1 MSETSPNEPNS
12 PYQNHPSMR
21 HLVGSSLLSL
31 LVVLVLLTVLRFLLP
46 PMLESS
52 RYSWHRGHLRAEYEQ
67 SAESLGQISWEG
79 LSQVSRLVTKRVQPS
94 VVHIAVSNSQPLSS
108 TLSRKPKDLVPKVG
122 PNRETRWNSDSSI
135 DAYSFSGQGSGVI
148 VSDDGYILT
157 NHHVLNGGVD
167 ITVYLADQ
175 RMLAA
180 EIVGVD
186 KTTDLAL
193 LKIDA
198 QGLMP
203 IDWGNSD
210 ALEIGSPVWAV
221 GSPFGLTGSVSFGI
235 LSGKHRVDLNANPQY
250 RSSRERI
257 SSRYADLMQSDVAV
271 NPGNSGGP
279 LVNGRGELIGI
290 NTAIV
295 GESYRGVSFSIPS
308 NIAKEIFEQL
318 IEHGRVRRGWLG
330 IELVPEILSDPSIQ
344 TPAIVVRAVVPDS
357 PAAQAGLALGD
368 RLIQLSDIEVV
379 SVEQAIDTIRDTP
392 AGQSI
397 EIHLQRD
404 GQRLVVQAILGELSF
419 AP

>member
-1 MSETSPNEPNS
+1 MSETNPNEPAPS
-12 PYQNHPSMR
+12 NHPSMR
-21 HLVGSSLLSL
+21 HLIGSSLLSL
-31 LVVLVLLTVLRFLLP
+31 VIVLVLLTVLRYLLP

-52 RYSWHRGHLRAEYEQ
+52 RYSWHRGQLRAEYEQ
-67 SAESLGQISWEG
+67 SGEKLEQISWDG
-79 LSQVSRLVTKRVQPS
+79 LSEVSRLVTKRVQPS
-94 VVHIAVSNSQPLSS
+94 VVHITISNQQPLTS
-108 TLSRKPKDLVPKVG
+108 TLSRKPKDLLPKSG
-122 PNRETRWNSDSSI
+122 TNRETRWNADSGI
-135 DAYSFSGQGSGVI
+135 DALSPSGQGSGVL
-148 VSDDGYILT
+148 VSNDGHILT
-157 NHHVLNGGVD
+157 NYHVLNGGVE
-167 ITVYLADQ
+167 ITVYLTDQ
-175 RMLAA
+175 RMLPA

-198 QGLMP
+198 KDLMP
-203 IDWGNSD
+203 IDWGDSD
-210 ALEIGSPVWAV
+210 AVEIGAPVWAV

-279 LVNGRGELIGI
+279 LVNGRGQIIGI

-308 NIAKEIFEQL
+308 NVAKEVLDQL
-318 IEHGRVRRGWLG
+318 LKHGRVRRGWLG
-330 IELVPEILSDPSIQ
+330 VELVPEILTDPSIE
-344 TPAIVVRAVVPDS
+344 TPAVVVRAVVPDS
-357 PAAQAGLALGD
+357 PAAQAGLSPGD
-368 RLIQLSDIEVV
+368 RVIKLNETEVV

-392 AGQSI
+392 AGASI

-404 GQRLVVQAILGELSF
+404 GQRVVVQTVLGELSF

>member
-1 MSETSPNEPNS
+1 
-12 PYQNHPSMR
+12 
-21 HLVGSSLLSL
+21 
-31 LVVLVLLTVLRFLLP
+31 
-46 PMLESS
+46 
-52 RYSWHRGHLRAEYEQ
+52 
-67 SAESLGQISWEG
+67 
-79 LSQVSRLVTKRVQPS
+79 
-94 VVHIAVSNSQPLSS
+94 VVHITVSNAQPLSS

-357 PAAQAGLALGD
+357 PAAQAGLAPGD
-368 RLIQLSDIEVV
+368 RVIKLSDIEVV

>member
-1 MSETSPNEPNS
+1 MSETNPNEPS
-12 PYQNHPSMR
+12 NHPSMP
-21 HLVGSSLLSL
+21 HMVGSSLLSL
-31 LVVLVLLTVLRFLLP
+31 LIVLVLLTVLRYLLP

-52 RYSWHRGHLRAEYEQ
+52 RYSWHRGQLRAEYEQ
-67 SAESLGQISWEG
+67 SGQNLQQISWEG
-79 LSQVSRLVTKRVQPS
+79 LSQISRLVTKRVQPS
-94 VVHIAVSNSQPLSS
+94 VVHITVSNQQPLDSM
-108 TLSRKPKDLVPKVG
+108 LSRKPKNLIPKAG
-122 PNRETRWNSDSSI
+122 PNRETRAGGDNGIDSFG
-135 DAYSFSGQGSGVI
+135 ATGQGSGVI
-148 VSDDGYILT
+148 VSSDGYILT
-157 NHHVLNGGVD
+157 NHHVLSGGVE

-198 QGLMP
+198 QDLMP

-210 ALEIGSPVWAV
+210 TVEIGSPVWAV

-279 LVNGRGELIGI
+279 LVNGRGEIIGI

-308 NIAKEIFEQL
+308 NVAKEVLDEL

-330 IELVPEILSDPSIQ
+330 VELVPEILSDTALE
-344 TPAIVVRAVVPDS
+344 TPAVVVRAVVPDS
-357 PAAQAGLALGD
+357 PAAQAGLAPGD
-368 RLIQLSDIEVV
+368 RVIKLNEIEVV
-379 SVEQAIDTIRDTP
+379 SVEQAIDTIRDTS
-392 AGQSI
+392 AGESI
-397 EIHLQRD
+397 RVHLQRD
-404 GQRLVVQAILGELSF
+404 GQSIVVQTTLGELNF

>member
-1 MSETSPNEPNS
+1 MNETNPNEPVTS
-12 PYQNHPSMR
+12 NHPTMR
-21 HLVGSSLLSL
+21 HLVGSSVLSL
-31 LVVLVLLTVLRFLLP
+31 LVVLVLLTVLRYLLP

-52 RYSWHRGHLRAEYEQ
+52 RYSWHRGHLRAEYELAGDKLEQ
-67 SAESLGQISWEG
+67 VSWEG
-79 LSQVSRLVTKRVQPS
+79 LSEVSRMVAKRVGPS
-94 VVHIAVSNSQPLSS
+94 VVHIAVSNQQPLRS
-108 TLSRKPKDLVPKVG
+108 TLSRKPKDLVPKSG
-122 PNRETRWNSDSSI
+122 PNRETKWNSDASI
-135 DAYSFSGQGSGVI
+135 DGLSPTGQGSGVI
-148 VSDDGYILT
+148 VSKDGHILT
-157 NHHVLNGGVD
+157 NLHVLNGGVE

-175 RMLAA
+175 RILTA

-198 QGLMP
+198 EDLLP
-203 IDWGNSD
+203 IDWGDSELID
-210 ALEIGSPVWAV
+210 IGSPVWAV
-221 GSPFGLTGSVSFGI
+221 GSPFGLTGSISFGI

-308 NIAKEIFEQL
+308 SIAKEVFEDL
-318 IEHGRVRRGWLG
+318 VKHGRVRRGWLG
-330 IELVPEILSDPSIQ
+330 VEMVPDILSDSSVEN
-344 TPAIVVRAVVPDS
+344 PAVVVRAVVPDS
-357 PAAQAGLALGD
+357 PAAQAGLYPGD
-368 RLIQLSDIEVV
+368 RINKINDMQVL

-397 EIHLQRD
+397 EIELERD
-404 GQRLVVQAILGELSF
+404 GQSLVVQATLGELSF

>member
-1 MSETSPNEPNS
+1 MNETNPNEPITS
-12 PYQNHPSMR
+12 NHPTMR
-21 HLVGSSLLSL
+21 HLVGSSVLSL
-31 LVVLVLLTVLRFLLP
+31 LVVLVLLTVLRYLLP

-52 RYSWHRGHLRAEYEQ
+52 RYSWHRGHLRAEYELAGDKLEQ
-67 SAESLGQISWEG
+67 VSWEG
-79 LSQVSRLVTKRVQPS
+79 LSEVSRMVAKRVGPS
-94 VVHIAVSNSQPLSS
+94 VVHIAVSNQQPLRS
-108 TLSRKPKDLVPKVG
+108 TLSRKPKDLVPKSG
-122 PNRETRWNSDSSI
+122 PNRETKWNSDASI
-135 DAYSFSGQGSGVI
+135 DGLSPTGQGSGVI
-148 VSDDGYILT
+148 VSKDGHILT
-157 NHHVLNGGVD
+157 NLHVLNGGVE

-175 RMLAA
+175 RILTA

-198 QGLMP
+198 EDLLP
-203 IDWGNSD
+203 IDWGDSELID
-210 ALEIGSPVWAV
+210 IGSPVWAV
-221 GSPFGLTGSVSFGI
+221 GSPFGLTGSISFGI

-308 NIAKEIFEQL
+308 SIAKEVFEDL
-318 IEHGRVRRGWLG
+318 VKHGRVRRGWLG
-330 IELVPEILSDPSIQ
+330 VEMVPDILSDPSVEN
-344 TPAIVVRAVVPDS
+344 PAVVVRAVVPDS
-357 PAAQAGLALGD
+357 PAAQAGLNPGD
-368 RLIQLSDIEVV
+368 RINKINDMQVL

-397 EIHLQRD
+397 EIELERD
-404 GQRLVVQAILGELSF
+404 GQSLVVQATLGELSF